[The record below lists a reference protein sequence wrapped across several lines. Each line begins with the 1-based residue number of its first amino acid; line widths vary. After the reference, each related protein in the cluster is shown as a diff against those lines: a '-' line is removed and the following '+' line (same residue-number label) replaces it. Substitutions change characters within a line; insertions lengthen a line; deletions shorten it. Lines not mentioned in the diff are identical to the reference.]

1 MRKRRLMALEPRVLL
16 DAAGVISGVDA
27 YAQAAQSAENF
38 QQDSQQDSQQ
48 DKQEHNAGAF
58 RCSSVNP
65 VSDIHAA
72 VPLS

>member
-1 MRKRRLMALEPRVLL
+1 MRKRRLIALEPRVLL
-16 DAAGVISGVDA
+16 DAAGVVSGVDA

-38 QQDSQQDSQQ
+38 QQDSQQ